1 MRSEVVCSEAPEGE
15 ESGGADREKQE
26 LWNGHPRQV
35 EKEENM
41 KGKHRYTIKIVGD
54 TDITVDEIYDQ
65 LPIGSITEDENGRKH
80 EIKIPLVSHNGKHV
94 IERNINHDVGQRY
107 YDDLPVSKVSI
118 SEFEWKIFLK
128 KRRKDE
134 KTGRYGGCIERERAT
149 A

>member
-15 ESGGADREKQE
+15 ESGGADREKKE
-26 LWNGHPRQV
+26 LWNNHPRQV

-41 KGKHRYTIKIVGD
+41 KGKHRYIIDIVGSN
-54 TDITVDEIYDQ
+54 DITVSEIFDQ
-65 LPIGSITEDENGRKH
+65 LPIGSIKEDENGRKH

-118 SEFEWKIFLK
+118 SEFEYRIFLK
-128 KRRKDE
+128 KRKNDE
-134 KTGRYGGCIERERAT
+134 KTGRYDGCIERERTT

>member
-1 MRSEVVCSEAPEGE
+1 MRPWKGKRAAEPIGSNKSYGT
-15 ESGGADREKQE
+15 D
-26 LWNGHPRQV
+26 HPRQV

-41 KGKHRYTIKIVGD
+41 KGKHRYIIDIVGSN
-54 TDITVDEIYDQ
+54 DITVNEIFDQ

-107 YDDLPVSKVSI
+107 YDELPVSKVSI

-128 KRRKDE
+128 KRRKNE

>member
-1 MRSEVVCSEAPEGE
+1 M
-15 ESGGADREKQE
+15 
-26 LWNGHPRQV
+26 NGTSHPRQV
-35 EKEENM
+35 EKEEDM
-41 KGKHRYTIKIVGD
+41 KGKYRYTIDIVGSNN
-54 TDITVDEIYDQ
+54 ITVSEIFDYW
-65 LPIGSITEDENGRKH
+65 LPIESITEDENGRKH

>member
-1 MRSEVVCSEAPEGE
+1 MRSEVVCSEALEGE

-26 LWNGHPRQV
+26 LWNNHPRQV

-41 KGKHRYTIKIVGD
+41 KGKHRYIIDIVGSN
-54 TDITVDEIYDQ
+54 DITVSEIFDQ
-65 LPIGSITEDENGRKH
+65 LPIGSIKEDENGRKH

-134 KTGRYGGCIERERAT
+134 KSGRYGGCIERERTT

>member
-26 LWNGHPRQV
+26 LWNSHPRQV

-41 KGKHRYTIKIVGD
+41 KGKYRYTIDIVGSN
-54 TDITVDEIYDQ
+54 DITVSEIFNQ
-65 LPIGSITEDENGRKH
+65 IPIGSIKEDENGRKH

-107 YDDLPVSKVSI
+107 YDELPVSKVSI
-118 SEFEWKIFLK
+118 SEFEYRIFLK
-128 KRRKDE
+128 KRKNDE
-134 KTGRYGGCIERERAT
+134 KTGRYDGCIERERTT

>member
-1 MRSEVVCSEAPEGE
+1 M
-15 ESGGADREKQE
+15 
-26 LWNGHPRQV
+26 

-41 KGKHRYTIKIVGD
+41 KGKHRYIIDIVGSN
-54 TDITVDEIYDQ
+54 DITVSEIFDQ

-94 IERNINHDVGQRY
+94 IERNINHDVGPRY
-107 YDDLPVSKVSI
+107 YDELPVSKVSI

>member
-1 MRSEVVCSEAPEGE
+1 MRPWKGKRAAEPIGRSKSYGT
-15 ESGGADREKQE
+15 S
-26 LWNGHPRQV
+26 HPRQV

-41 KGKHRYTIKIVGD
+41 KGKYRYTIVIVGSN
-54 TDITVDEIYDQ
+54 DITVSEIFDQ

-107 YDDLPVSKVSI
+107 YDELPVSKVSI

-128 KRRKDE
+128 KRRKNE

>member
-1 MRSEVVCSEAPEGE
+1 M
-15 ESGGADREKQE
+15 
-26 LWNGHPRQV
+26 NGTDHPGQV

-41 KGKHRYTIKIVGD
+41 KGKHRYIIDIVGSN
-54 TDITVDEIYDQ
+54 DITVSEIFDQ
-65 LPIGSITEDENGRKH
+65 LPIGSIKEDENGRKH

-118 SEFEWKIFLK
+118 SEFEYRIFLK
-128 KRRKDE
+128 KRKNDE
-134 KTGRYGGCIERERAT
+134 KTERYVSGADRGRIT

>member
-1 MRSEVVCSEAPEGE
+1 M
-15 ESGGADREKQE
+15 
-26 LWNGHPRQV
+26 NGTSHPRQV
-35 EKEENM
+35 EKEEDM
-41 KGKHRYTIKIVGD
+41 KGKYRYTIDIVGSN
-54 TDITVDEIYDQ
+54 DITVSEIFNQ
-65 LPIGSITEDENGRKH
+65 LPIGSIKEDENGRKH

-118 SEFEWKIFLK
+118 SEFEYRIFLK
-128 KRRKDE
+128 KRKNDE